1 MIYIDPKPNASG
13 AYPNPKNQYFPNS
26 ISLDKEDEA
35 LFFQYS
41 GFITI
46 DEEGV
51 VSPNTEKWEEWKA
64 SLPDTLE
71 EEKDE
76 LIQKSKEDLAI
87 YLETHPLQWIDGNY
101 YSITQEKQNQLTSK
115 IMAATMAQTLSQ
127 EYNLTW
133 NSTGEVCQ
141 TWTLQDLSALA
152 FAIDARVTKLVSYQQ
167 EKEVEIR
174 NTQNK
179 EELEAIIIDYDSVK

>member
-1 MIYIDPKPNASG
+1 MRYEIYN
-13 AYPNPKNQYFPNS
+13 N
-26 ISLDKEDEA
+26 E
-35 LFFQYS
+35 
-41 GFITI
+41 
-46 DEEGV
+46 
-51 VSPNTEKWEEWKA
+51 
-64 SLPDTLE
+64 
-71 EEKDE
+71 E
-76 LIQKSKEDLAI
+76 LINTIIANQEFVDNYCQENGYTYKAIEDFYDIYREKQNKILKSKEDLAV
-87 YLETHPLQWIDGNY
+87 YLSNHPLQWTDGNY

-167 EKEVEIR
+167 EKEVEIK
-174 NTQNK
+174 NAQDK
-179 EELEAIIIDYDSVK
+179 KELEAIIIDYDSVE